1 MLDSFSTHVNKH
13 KPNIYYF
20 SAWEQLFK
28 LCAGLLT
35 SDTLTSEHL
44 CLFTVPALGTLV
56 SLFGTSLQ
64 LPHSPAAPPTKS
76 DKAGASADLR
86 RGPDDIP
93 SVSCFRRPRSQDNAQ
108 SPSLLQ
114 TDTFQGLISLGW
126 ISR

>member
-56 SLFGTSLQ
+56 SLFGPSLQ
-64 LPHSPAAPPTKS
+64 LTHSPAAPPMKS

-86 RGPDDIP
+86 SGPMT
-93 SVSCFRRPRSQDNAQ
+93 
-108 SPSLLQ
+108 SLLSLVLEGPGAKTMHSLPACYKQ
-114 TDTFQGLISLGW
+114 THFRD
-126 ISR
+126 